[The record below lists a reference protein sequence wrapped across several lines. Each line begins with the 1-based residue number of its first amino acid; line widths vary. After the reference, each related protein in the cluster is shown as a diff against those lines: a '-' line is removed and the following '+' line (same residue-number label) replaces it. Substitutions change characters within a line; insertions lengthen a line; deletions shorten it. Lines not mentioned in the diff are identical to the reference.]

1 MLTRRDLED
10 DRGVYVSCV
19 LQRRIKLHPRLQNKH
34 YMESISNILRNMV
47 EGICGPDGY
56 VRPHSVQ
63 ILHVSPGVV
72 EMSSLAGTAAYTV
85 RFMADVCN
93 PAVGD
98 ILTCRVEN
106 VNTFGV
112 LAVNMSETRV
122 LEVVLPR
129 EPLSF
134 EHTEKLDDL
143 EPGST
148 LRLEVMARSYK
159 LGQRTITLV
168 GKVVGAGE
176 EGPPSRVKHQVM
188 EESEEDDD
196 SDDDS
201 VAPDDDIDASDI
213 EHDED
218 DEAEEDGEPD
228 EVEPD
233 EVEPDVDVQDDED
246 AAVEVD
252 DADSEDDEGMEDD
265 EDDVDED
272 DESEAD
278 E

>member
-1 MLTRRDLED
+1 MAATLRDLED

-19 LQRRIKLHPRLQNKH
+19 LERRIKLHPRLQNKH

-106 VNTFGV
+106 VNNFGV

-129 EPLSF
+129 EPISF
-134 EHTEKLDDL
+134 EHAEKLDGL

-159 LGQRTITLV
+159 LGQRTITMV

-176 EGPPSRVKHQVM
+176 EGPPSRVKHQVR
-188 EESEEDDD
+188 EESEEDEE
-196 SDDDS
+196 SDDLGES
-201 VAPDDDIDASDI
+201 VAPDDESDGSDI
-213 EHDED
+213 EHDEED
-218 DEAEEDGEPD
+218 D
-228 EVEPD
+228 VEPD
-233 EVEPDVDVQDDED
+233 EVDPDVEDAQDDDE
-246 AAVEVD
+246 AAVEAEVD
-252 DADSEDDEGMEDD
+252 VDIEDEDMEDDDVD

>member
-1 MLTRRDLED
+1 MATLRDLED

-19 LQRRIKLHPRLQNKH
+19 LERRIKLHPRLQNKH
-34 YMESISNILRNMV
+34 YMESIANILRNMV
-47 EGICGPDGY
+47 EGICGADGY

-63 ILHVSPGVV
+63 ILHVSPGEV
-72 EMSSLAGTAAYTV
+72 EMSSLAGMAAYTV

-134 EHTEKLDDL
+134 EHAEKLDGL

-176 EGPPSRVKHQVM
+176 EGPPSRVKHQVR
-188 EESEEDDD
+188 EESEEDEESVDHGELSDND
-196 SDDDS
+196 S
-201 VAPDDDIDASDI
+201 DASDL
-213 EHDED
+213 EHDEE
-218 DEAEEDGEPD
+218 DEVEDGVEDGVGDGEPD
-228 EVEPD
+228 VE
-233 EVEPDVDVQDDED
+233 ETREEEEEAVVDVELEDDDED
-246 AAVEVD
+246 VD
-252 DADSEDDEGMEDD
+252 LEDDDDVEDD
-265 EDDVDED
+265 EDDD
-272 DESEAD
+272 SEAD
-278 E
+278 